1 MNAHSKSACLRPLG
15 LCAIALLMGAL
26 SVHAQS
32 PSPGSGIAPSPAS
45 AASATAPARP
55 ATGPASIA
63 TAPRW
68 GDGVLEREFLI
79 KLRTFLETD
88 PFDMKALSGLL
99 GELRVVPP
107 NAPFPD
113 GSWYARTVRVKDP
126 LGGEYGNRGPG
137 GAMFAYAHDRS
148 SSYLRMEFV
157 KVAFGDHE
165 KSHRPCLTT
174 DQFMEVFDAPG
185 WTNGYLILRYADDLP
200 VYGPRQF
207 QTTAASGVAVR
218 FIPQGG
224 GGCSPYLTIDF
235 DRLPLHPATRQ

>member
-1 MNAHSKSACLRPLG
+1 
-15 LCAIALLMGAL
+15 
-26 SVHAQS
+26 
-32 PSPGSGIAPSPAS
+32 
-45 AASATAPARP
+45 
-55 ATGPASIA
+55 
-63 TAPRW
+63 
-68 GDGVLEREFLI
+68 
-79 KLRTFLETD
+79 
-88 PFDMKALSGLL
+88 
-99 GELRVVPP
+99 
-107 NAPFPD
+107 
-113 GSWYARTVRVKDP
+113 
-126 LGGEYGNRGPG
+126 
-137 GAMFAYAHDRS
+137 
-148 SSYLRMEFV
+148 MEFV

-165 KSHRPCLTT
+165 KSHRPCLTM